1 MEYLMKFIKFCGTLL
16 YFCLLF
22 LHSDCTLIDY
32 VEEAC
37 YGNGH
42 VDILQPTCPA
52 GEVIYPKDI
61 YTYCKRIE
69 TNCPFISYDGI
80 RNETYCCRY
89 VNETEDCGMRYF
101 GVDQGLEHYRKF
113 TGEDIGSLQ
122 VAWNDTDSVCDQSIF
137 FSKTHYMRMTYNCIK
152 SSQIVS
158 MCNSSA
164 SGDQL
169 FLWNDG
175 YPNSDGGCG
184 LTSGCQCTIQST
196 GGSGIQIDALDI
208 RFAINESTGLCS
220 QRLYVIDGSDVSDI
234 ACDDVNLFERRIL
247 YSSLTDTIQLRYDNT
262 YDGSNGNFWILL
274 QATDSSQTV
283 TITCSEVLLT
293 NTEYNCGE
301 NFTIISPATEPT
313 TTDTVTTNSE
323 PYSTS
328 MPTTTPSSY
337 TSKSTLP
344 VTVLLTSTPNSD
356 GTVPTDVTI
365 PTDPTDVTDLTDVT
379 NPTDALVTKVTSS
392 SSYTSTSSSP
402 GVSQPSESTEEKSA
416 SKGPVI
422 GAIIGVVAALAA
434 AGLIG
439 YTIWRKK
446 FKGKGK
452 VSPEDEYTDLFD
464 SGAVN
469 SQPPESYRP
478 LP

>member
-1 MEYLMKFIKFCGTLL
+1 MIGQK
-16 YFCLLF
+16 
-22 LHSDCTLIDY
+22 DCTLIDY
-32 VEEAC
+32 VDEAC

-42 VDILQPTCPA
+42 VDTLQPTCPA

-69 TNCPFISYDGI
+69 TNCPHISYDGI

-89 VNETEDCGMRYF
+89 VNETEDCGMRYY

-113 TGEDIGSLQ
+113 TGESIGSLQ
-122 VAWNDTDSVCDQSIF
+122 VAWNDTDRVCNQSIF
-137 FSKTHYMRMTYNCIK
+137 FPKTHYMRMTYNCIK

-220 QRLYVIDGSDVSDI
+220 QRLYVIDGSDESDI
-234 ACDDVNLFERRIL
+234 ACDDVNLFERRTL
-247 YSSLTDTIQLRYDNT
+247 YTSLTDTIQLRYDNT

-274 QATDSSQTV
+274 LATDNSQTL

-301 NFTIISPATEPT
+301 NFTIISPETEPT

-323 PYSTS
+323 PDYTS
-328 MPTTTPSSY
+328 MPTTTPSSS
-337 TSKSTLP
+337 TSKSTHP
-344 VTVLLTSTPNSD
+344 VTEALTSSLNSD
-356 GTVPTDVTI
+356 ATFPTDATDV
-365 PTDPTDVTDLTDVT
+365 TDPTDVTDSTDPTDPTDVT
-379 NPTDALVTKVTSS
+379 NPTDAFITKATSS
-392 SSYTSTSSSP
+392 SSNTSTSSSP
-402 GVSQPSESTEEKSA
+402 GVSEASTEEKSA

-452 VSPEDEYTDLFD
+452 VSPDDEYTDLFD
-464 SGAVN
+464 TGAVN

-478 LP
+478 LPL

>member
-1 MEYLMKFIKFCGTLL
+1 MKFIKFCGTILC
-16 YFCLLF
+16 FCLLF
-22 LHSDCTLIDY
+22 LQSDCTLIDKFD
-32 VEEAC
+32 EAC
-37 YGNGH
+37 YGNGNS
-42 VDILQPTCPA
+42 DFLEPTCPT

-61 YTYCKRIE
+61 YTYSKKLE
-69 TNCPFISYDGI
+69 TGCPWTSTSAK

-89 VNETEDCGMRYF
+89 VNETEDCGMRYH
-101 GVDQGLEHYRKF
+101 GVNGLEHYRQF
-113 TGEDIGSLQ
+113 TGVDSGSIQ
-122 VAWNDTDSVCDQSIF
+122 VAWNNTNGICNQSIYLPR
-137 FSKTHYMRMTYNCIK
+137 TNYMRMTYNCIK
-152 SSQIVS
+152 SSHIVS

-196 GGSGIQIDALDI
+196 GGSGIQFDALDI
-208 RFAINESTGLCS
+208 RFATNESTGICS
-220 QRLYVIDGSDVSDI
+220 QRLFVIDGSDESDI
-234 ACDDVNLFERRIL
+234 ACDDVNLFERRTL
-247 YSSLTDTIQLRYDNT
+247 YTSLTDTIQLRYDNT

-274 QATDSSQTV
+274 QATDNSQTL
-283 TITCSEVLLT
+283 TITCSEVILT

-313 TTDTVTTNSE
+313 TTDTMTTNSE
-323 PYSTS
+323 PDSTS
-328 MPTTTPSSY
+328 IETTTTPSSS
-337 TSKSTLP
+337 TSKSEPP
-344 VTVLLTSTPNSD
+344 VTEVFTSTLNSD
-356 GTVPTDVTI
+356 ATY
-365 PTDPTDVTDLTDVT
+365 PTDPTDVTIQTDSS
-379 NPTDALVTKVTSS
+379 VTKVTSS
-392 SSYTSTSSSP
+392 SSNTSTGSSP
-402 GVSQPSESTEEKSA
+402 GLSATLASTEANPPASEKSA
-416 SKGPVI
+416 SKGPII

-439 YTIWRKK
+439 YTVWRKK